1 MTDTP
6 EIVAD
11 ELRTNILL
19 IKKLEAKKKKLIQK
33 FQDLVDY
40 GIAEDD
46 GEPGRFSYK
55 GLTINKVIR
64 RNKKY
69 HPEIEHLLE
78 MAEETKK
85 NALAKA
91 EEFDLYDVTESSSWR
106 CTATEDDK

>member
-55 GLTINKVIR
+55 GLTISKVIR
-64 RNKKY
+64 RNKNY
-69 HPEIEHLLE
+69 HPEIQQCLD

-85 NALAKA
+85 NAMAKA